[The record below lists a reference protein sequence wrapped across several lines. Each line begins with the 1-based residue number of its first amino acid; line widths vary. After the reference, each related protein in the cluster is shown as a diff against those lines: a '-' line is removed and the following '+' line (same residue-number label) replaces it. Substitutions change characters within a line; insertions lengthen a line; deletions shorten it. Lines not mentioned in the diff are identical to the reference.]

1 MAYFGKSLASK
12 KIEVTSDSPTS
23 DDPEIL
29 KRLERI
35 ETNYDK
41 LADILTQLEQK
52 FDMDDR
58 LTAIFGEDPAEPLPN
73 KPR

>member
-12 KIEVTSDSPTS
+12 KIEVSDDSTTS

-41 LADILTQLEQK
+41 LANILTQLEQK
-52 FDMDDR
+52 FEMDDK
-58 LTAIFGEDPAEPLPN
+58 LSAIFDEDAAEPLPN